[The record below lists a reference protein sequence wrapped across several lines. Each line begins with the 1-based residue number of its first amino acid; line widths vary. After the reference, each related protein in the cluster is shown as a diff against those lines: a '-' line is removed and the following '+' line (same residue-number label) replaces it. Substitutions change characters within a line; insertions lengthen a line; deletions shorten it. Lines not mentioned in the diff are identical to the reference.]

1 MAIDSAITKIH
12 FTGLYNWRGNEG
24 EMRIPNEGAGPHPLR
39 YHHIPPISAFTRQ
52 LRNLQLIF
60 SHFAKRFTFIY
71 IIAV

>member
-1 MAIDSAITKIH
+1 
-12 FTGLYNWRGNEG
+12 
-24 EMRIPNEGAGPHPLR
+24 MRIPNEGAGPHPLR